1 MYAGLDERRLLAISS
16 DPSSPQYEVDIG
28 KLVYWGLEQGLIVG
42 CEGFVLN
49 PSDWVNVVHAGYNSL
64 ADLALDYLEDAESKS
79 QKEKLVWLRAFLKK
93 ELQGTSEDSPSF
105 HVWPISI
112 GSVGFVICVVVVIEG
127 HTPAAIDYFASGDAR
142 EIEQLL
148 RGRGYL
154 VTDSDVEDLT
164 DEQLL
169 ALWD

>member
-1 MYAGLDERRLLAISS
+1 MYAGLDERRLVEISS
-16 DPSSPQYEVDIG
+16 DPSSAEYEADIG
-28 KLVYWGLEQGLIVG
+28 KLIYWGLEQGLIDG

-49 PSDWVNVVHAGYNSL
+49 PSDCVNAGYNSL

-79 QKEKLVWLRAFLKK
+79 QKEKLVWLRTFLKE
-93 ELQGTSEDSPSF
+93 ELQGPREDSPSF

-112 GSVGFVICVVVVIEG
+112 GSVRFVICVVVVIEG

-148 RGRGYL
+148 RDRGYL
-154 VTDSDVEDLT
+154 VTESDVEDLT